1 LGSDVGLEVVVLVV
15 SVLVVVLED
24 VVVVVVVAGS
34 MGAACG
40 DGIVEEGR
48 DVEEVLAIISGSRS
62 VFVPG

>member
-1 LGSDVGLEVVVLVV
+1 MGVVLQVV

-24 VVVVVVVAGS
+24 VVVVVVGS
-34 MGAACG
+34 LGAACD

-48 DVEEVLAIISGSRS
+48 DVEEVLSSISGFGS

>member
-1 LGSDVGLEVVVLVV
+1 MGVVLQVV

-24 VVVVVVVAGS
+24 VVGS
-34 MGAACG
+34 LGAACD

-48 DVEEVLAIISGSRS
+48 DVEEVLSSISGFGS